1 MPFHLESAVSAGL
14 VITMVTLVN
23 PASADTYLHTLQTLF
38 RILDKMVHEGNLV
51 AINQKNELGQ
61 LQDNC
66 ALLRTVVNMP
76 TPNESIEES
85 ERPQNETENIHGMLK
100 PAADHNLPD
109 IDAGRRVGRTS
120 SFPTGLGQDEFHL
133 NSTFDM
139 SSSQLMTVVDM
150 LNTDDLLDWVT
161 FPTL

>member
-14 VITMVTLVN
+14 VITMATLVN

-66 ALLRTVVNMP
+66 ALLRTVVDMA
-76 TPNESIEES
+76 TPNESIES
-85 ERPQNETENIHGMLK
+85 ERPQNGTENIHGMLK

-109 IDAGRRVGRTS
+109 IDAGRRIGGEIP
-120 SFPTGLGQDEFHL
+120 FPTGLGQDEFHL

-139 SSSQLMTVVDM
+139 SPSQLMTVVDM
-150 LNTDDLLDWVT
+150 LNTDDLIDWVT
-161 FPTL
+161 LPTP